1 MPLHLLLAEDEEIA
15 AENLAFLLRKRLKN
29 HDLHLHLARG
39 GKEALDI
46 VAGSPDI
53 SVAVLDVRMPG
64 MDGIELTHRL
74 RLTRP
79 DLECIM
85 LSGYDTPV
93 CRMECRRWGAR
104 AFLSKPARIEDLVG
118 AIEEAARAHDAR
130 PVCSGAGVSLS

>member
-15 AENLAFLLRKRLKN
+15 AENLAFLLRKRLKSRDI
-29 HDLHLHLARG
+29 HVHLARG

-46 VAGSPDI
+46 VAGRPDI
-53 SVAVLDVRMPG
+53 SVALLDVRMPG
-64 MDGIELTHRL
+64 MDGIELTHKL
-74 RLTRP
+74 RQSRP

-104 AFLSKPARIEDLVG
+104 AFLSKPAKIDEIVG
-118 AIEEAARAHDAR
+118 AIEEAALAREAR
-130 PVCSGAGVSLS
+130 PACSRESALPV